1 MLGIRKTGAGS
12 KEDLTRLFS
21 FLVEQDIQV
30 AEPALDV
37 INKAI
42 VLLETFPFTC
52 RKSQADPPFLRELV
66 ISVGASGYVALF
78 EIEENNIVTI
88 LAIRHQPED
97 DFR

>member
-52 RKSQADPPFLRELV
+52 RKSQAYSRFLREMV

-78 EIEENNIVTI
+78 EIEENNIATI
-88 LAIRHQPED
+88 LAI
-97 DFR
+97 